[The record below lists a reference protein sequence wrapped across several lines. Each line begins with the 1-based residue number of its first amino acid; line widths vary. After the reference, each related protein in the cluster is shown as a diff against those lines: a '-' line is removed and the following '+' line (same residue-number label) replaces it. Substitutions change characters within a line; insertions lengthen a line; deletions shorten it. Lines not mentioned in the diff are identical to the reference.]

1 MSNKSEKKVT
11 IGEKLRELRLAHGYK
26 QVDVAGAVD
35 IRQPTYSQYEAGI
48 RTPSSLILY
57 RLASFYGISTD
68 DLLKLCID
76 LDDDVYFEA
85 LPHTDA
91 GIDEA
96 DFLIFSKQERYK
108 DLNSKELEL
117 LYHFS
122 KMDKN
127 DRQEIIDFAD
137 FKRQHKASNL
147 AQKLPSSSS
156 SHFKKSL

>member
-1 MSNKSEKKVT
+1 MSNIKNENKVT
-11 IGEKLRELRLAHGYK
+11 IGEKLRDLRKAHGYK

-91 GIDEA
+91 GVDEA
-96 DFLIFSKQERYK
+96 DFLRFAKQKQYEG
-108 DLNSKELEL
+108 LQSQEVEL

-122 KMDKN
+122 KMDKA
-127 DRQEIIDFAD
+127 DKQETIDFAD
-137 FKRQHKASNL
+137 FKRQHKALSL
-147 AQKLPSSSS
+147 AQKLSP
-156 SHFKKSL
+156 HD